1 MSSTVA
7 LHIRILPDHLE
18 PVGTPLPRIWIGFV
32 LASLCFFCDFA
43 GWLEDS
49 SDARE
54 TLFGL
59 GLIFSMAAWVYWLF
73 CIHRLHQILRR
84 ASQSTYRIGPWKAVL
99 LLLIPFFN
107 WYWRIRLCNHV
118 ATFVNTNNSTLRMK
132 KWWAGG
138 FMVAGSILGTLAL
151 VPPIECTSLRWFV
164 LFAVAH
170 HLTRK
175 IRHTVKFRQAIDV
188 ARQRQLDLAITAG
201 LGAAFAF
208 VFCKGIVEFYNNT
221 APMDKVRS
229 GVALL
234 LVSLAVVRFIEPLSE
249 RMRMA
254 LGAESLHSSM
264 HESKIHKQRA
274 WVMRGFLTAILVF
287 SIFFHSVLH
296 EQFFN
301 INETWPP
308 LLAAMLSS
316 GGVTY
321 FWIAGLRQDPSRAAW
336 LGTLSGAVLAVFIC
350 GTLAAVIDQPAR
362 HDSARTV
369 AETVGAFASEVQVP
383 KHFPSIPYGRLSTAW
398 PWALF
403 GLVGGAMID
412 RHKGGRGAYRIA
424 AAILVTATICE
435 IVLFT
440 FFYKGVPMSRWLLMM
455 ANLSA
460 VLGWCAG
467 LLLHPSCESVFGQ
480 KDGSHE
486 QPSQAA
492 TQPIA

>member
-1 MSSTVA
+1 MSTPVT
-7 LHIRILPDHLE
+7 LHIKILPDHLE
-18 PVGTPLPRIWIGFV
+18 PVGIPLPRIWVGYV
-32 LASLCFFCDFA
+32 LAALCFFCDFA
-43 GWLEDS
+43 GWVEES
-49 SDARE
+49 SGTRD
-54 TLFGL
+54 TLFGM
-59 GLIFSMAAWVYWLF
+59 GLFFSMAAWVYWLF

-99 LLLIPFFN
+99 LLLVPFFN
-107 WYWRIRLCNHV
+107 WYWRIRLCNQM
-118 ATFVNTNNSTLRMK
+118 ATFVNTNNSMLRMK

-138 FMVAGSILGTLAL
+138 FMLAGTILGTLAL
-151 VPPIECTSLRWFV
+151 APPIECTSLRWFV
-164 LFAVAH
+164 LFGVAQ

-208 VFCKGIVEFYNNT
+208 VLCKGVVEFYNNT
-221 APMDKVRS
+221 APMDKVRN
-229 GVALL
+229 GVAIL

-254 LGAESLHSSM
+254 LGAELHHSPM
-264 HESKIHKQRA
+264 QESKIHQRRA

-301 INETWPP
+301 IKETWQP
-308 LLAAMLSS
+308 LFAAMLIS

-350 GTLAAVIDQPAR
+350 GTLSAVVDEPVQ
-362 HDSARTV
+362 HGSAQTV
-369 AETVGAFASEVQVP
+369 AEKVGALASEVQVP

-403 GLVGGAMID
+403 GLVGGVMID
-412 RHKGGRGAYRIA
+412 RHKGRRSAQRIVV
-424 AAILVTATICE
+424 AILLTAAICE

-480 KDGSHE
+480 KGESHE

-492 TQPIA
+492 AQPIA